1 MEDNDNLE
9 SWENFFSLVFG
20 IVTEILFKR
29 ETESLVVA
37 DSIQTRLCCCI
48 QSILNLKDYLHLT
61 RVQSFQEGE
70 ITMAEEILTVLDHMI
85 TNLEQEERYW
95 CMKIERLFNQGGHD
109 DNMPSLIFV
118 QYHFSGL
125 PGRPKFHLDV
135 DQIESLRAMGFSFT
149 NISKMFGISRSTLY
163 RHCADL
169 GIVHRRITDISDQEL
184 DVTII
189 KLKEVLP
196 HVGERV
202 IIGHLRQSGIFVQR
216 ERVRQSIHRVDPLNT
231 ALRWNFHIIRRT
243 YSVPGPNS
251 LWHIGKHFSTIV

>member
-1 MEDNDNLE
+1 
-9 SWENFFSLVFG
+9 
-20 IVTEILFKR
+20 
-29 ETESLVVA
+29 
-37 DSIQTRLCCCI
+37 
-48 QSILNLKDYLHLT
+48 
-61 RVQSFQEGE
+61 
-70 ITMAEEILTVLDHMI
+70 MAEEILTVLDHMI

-125 PGRPKFHLDV
+125 PGHPKFHLDV

-163 RHCADL
+163 CHCADL

-202 IIGHLRQSGIFVQR
+202 IIGHLRQFGIFVQR
-216 ERVRQSIHRVDPLNT
+216 ERVRQSIHRVDPLKT
-231 ALRWNFHIIRRT
+231 ALRWNFRIIRRT